1 MITMKDIIR
10 EGNPTLRAVAEEVP
24 VPITEEDRQLG
35 EDMLTFLKKVVK
47 IQSKPKNYN
56 YVVALV

>member
-35 EDMLTFLKKVVK
+35 EDMLTMPTTF
-47 IQSKPKNYN
+47 PWTF
-56 YVVALV
+56 

>member
-35 EDMLTFLKKVVK
+35 EDMLTFLKIVK
-47 IQSKPKNYN
+47 IQSKLKNYN